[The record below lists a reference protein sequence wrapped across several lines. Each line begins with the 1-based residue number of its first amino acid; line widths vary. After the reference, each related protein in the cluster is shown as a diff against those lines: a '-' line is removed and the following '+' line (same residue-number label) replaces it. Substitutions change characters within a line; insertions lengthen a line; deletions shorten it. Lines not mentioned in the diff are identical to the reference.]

1 MTTATDGRRAK
12 LVAILGIVATA
23 AVVLI
28 GGNLVWF
35 TAHVESG
42 VIEVVGQVAAPPLSG
57 LALASVA
64 LAGALSLAPLVLR
77 LILGALQ
84 ILLSALVAVS
94 VLPSLTDPAGRVS
107 ARVTE
112 VTGIAG
118 DAPVRALLD
127 RVDSGPWPVIV
138 LVSAVLGALAG
149 VWILVTGRRWPR
161 PGRKY
166 AAAGTSGAAT
176 ATNAKELVAPSR
188 EDEWDALTR
197 GEDPT

>member
-1 MTTATDGRRAK
+1 MSSPTDGRRAK
-12 LVAILGIVATA
+12 LVAILGIVVTS

-57 LALASVA
+57 LALASLA
-64 LAGALSLAPLVLR
+64 LAGALSLAPFVLR
-77 LILGALQ
+77 LVLGALQ
-84 ILLSALVAVS
+84 VLLSVLVAVS
-94 VLPSLTDPAGRVS
+94 VLPSLTDPAGRV
-107 ARVTE
+107 ATRVTE

-118 DAPVRALLD
+118 DGPVRALLD

-138 LVSAVLGALAG
+138 LVTAVIGAVAG
-149 VWILVTGRRWPR
+149 VWILVTGRRWPK
-161 PGRKY
+161 PGRRY
-166 AAAGTSGAAT
+166 AAKGADDTAVVTGPKESAGS
-176 ATNAKELVAPSR
+176 SR

>member
-1 MTTATDGRRAK
+1 MSSASDGRRAK
-12 LVAILGIVATA
+12 LVAILGIVATS

-42 VIEVVGQVAAPPLSG
+42 LIEVVGQVAAPPLSG
-57 LALASVA
+57 LALAGLA

-77 LILGALQ
+77 LILGILQ
-84 ILLSALVAVS
+84 IVLSALVAVS
-94 VLPSLTDPAGRVS
+94 VMPSLTDPAGRV
-107 ARVTE
+107 ATRVTE

-118 DAPVRALLD
+118 DGPVRALLD
-127 RVDSGPWPVIV
+127 RVDIGPWPVIV
-138 LVSAVLGALAG
+138 LVTAVIGALAG
-149 VWILVTGRRWPR
+149 VWILVTGRRWPQ

-166 AAAGTSGAAT
+166 ASKGTG
-176 ATNAKELVAPSR
+176 EQVAPPSSKEPASTSR

>member
-1 MTTATDGRRAK
+1 MQ
-12 LVAILGIVATA
+12 
-23 AVVLI
+23 VVL
-28 GGNLVWF
+28 
-35 TAHVESG
+35 
-42 VIEVVGQVAAPPLSG
+42 
-57 LALASVA
+57 SV
-64 LAGALSLAPLVLR
+64 
-77 LILGALQ
+77 
-84 ILLSALVAVS
+84 LVAVS
-94 VLPSLTDPAGRVS
+94 ALPSLTDPAGRVA

-118 DAPVRALLD
+118 NAPVRALLD

-138 LVSAVLGALAG
+138 LVTAVVGAAAG

-166 AAAGTSGAAT
+166 AATGARDTSASTGGG
-176 ATNAKELVAPSR
+176 EQVAPSR

>member
-1 MTTATDGRRAK
+1 MSWPTDGRRAK
-12 LVAILGIVATA
+12 LIAILGIVVTS

-57 LALASVA
+57 LALASLA
-64 LAGALSLAPLVLR
+64 LAGALSLAPFVLR
-77 LILGALQ
+77 LVLGALQ
-84 ILLSALVAVS
+84 VLLSVLVAVS
-94 VLPSLTDPAGRVS
+94 VLPSLTDPAGRV
-107 ARVTE
+107 ATRVTE

-118 DAPVRALLD
+118 DGPVRALLD

-138 LVSAVLGALAG
+138 LGMAVIGALAG
-149 VWILVTGRRWPR
+149 VWILVTGRRWPK

-166 AAAGTSGAAT
+166 VAKGADDAVAT
-176 ATNAKELVAPSR
+176 GRKESAESSR